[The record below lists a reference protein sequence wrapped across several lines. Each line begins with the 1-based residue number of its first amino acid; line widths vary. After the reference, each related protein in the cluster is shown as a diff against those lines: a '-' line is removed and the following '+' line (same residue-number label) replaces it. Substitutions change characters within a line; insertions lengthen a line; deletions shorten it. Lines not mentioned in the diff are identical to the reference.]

1 MGKWVRAMLRLSA
14 VLLFFMPLVVPG
26 VAAEPVSDNSASSID
41 LSGRGLLTSTYKQGG
56 TSPTG
61 SPLGPFDFSYGAGL
75 TTDYIYRGTTLSAH
89 NPSVG
94 SAFEATFGQFY
105 AGTTVRSVKLPANP
119 AAEVALGSGIRPK
132 LGNIDFDI
140 GLTYYLY
147 PGETPGATNGT
158 AYWETIV
165 RADYKISE
173 LLGVA
178 GGLAY
183 SPSVSN
189 TGAWSKYAA
198 FGLSLALPGN
208 LMPRGYDAKLSGS
221 AGYSWFG
228 NQAPALGGFPLP
240 AYANWNAGITFSR
253 NHLNLDLRYS
263 NTNLTKGNC
272 FVFTGD
278 PGALGG
284 TVNPISNP
292 DGRVSNWCGSAYVA
306 KFWFSS
312 D

>member
-1 MGKWVRAMLRLSA
+1 MLRLFA
-14 VLLFFMPLVVPG
+14 VLLWFVPLVVSG
-26 VAAEPVSDNSASSID
+26 VAADSVKDSSAGAID
-41 LSGRGLLTSTYKQGG
+41 LSGRGWLASAYRQDG
-56 TSPTG
+56 TSLTDG
-61 SPLGPFDFSYGAGL
+61 SLSPFGFSYAAGL

-105 AGTTVRSVKLPANP
+105 AGTTVRSVKLPTDP
-119 AAEVALGSGIRPK
+119 AAEVALGGGIRPK
-132 LGNIDFDI
+132 LGDIDFDI

-158 AYWETIV
+158 AYWEALA

-178 GGLAY
+178 GGFAY

-189 TGAWSKYAA
+189 TGAWSKYTA
-198 FGLSLALPGN
+198 FGVSLALPGN
-208 LMPRGYDAKLSGS
+208 LLPNGLGAQLSGS
-221 AGYSWFG
+221 AGYYWFG

-240 AYANWNAGITFSR
+240 AYANWTAGIAFSR
-253 NHLNLDLRYS
+253 NRLNLDLRYS
-263 NTNLTKGNC
+263 NTNLSKENC

-278 PGALGG
+278 PSAVSGGAIN
-284 TVNPISNP
+284 TISNP
-292 DGRVSNWCGSAYVA
+292 EGRMSNWCGSAYVA